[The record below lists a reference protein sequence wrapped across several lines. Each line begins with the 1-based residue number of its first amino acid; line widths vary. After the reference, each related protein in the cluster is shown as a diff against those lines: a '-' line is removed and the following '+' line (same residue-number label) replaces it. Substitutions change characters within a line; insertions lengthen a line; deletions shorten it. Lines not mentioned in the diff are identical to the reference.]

1 MGYAERFCAMEEELV
16 RIYASLVKLV
26 ELGTM
31 EGADTW
37 FELDS
42 NIIDVPS
49 VYAPRELVS

>member
-1 MGYAERFCAMEEELV
+1 MEEELV